1 MFTVLFEDTAAML
14 GLLVASAGIALSQF
28 LNMPN
33 LDGVASLI
41 IGLILA
47 GTATFLAWEC
57 QSLLTGEGVSPAV
70 QASIHAIAAAEP
82 SVLRTNEILTMHFGP
97 QDVLVA
103 LSLHFVDTD
112 TAAEVEKAV
121 TRIERLIKTAHPE
134 VTRVF
139 VEAQARDA
147 HRNSQEPLETLPDDE
162 TM

>member
-1 MFTVLFEDTAAML
+1 
-14 GLLVASAGIALSQF
+14 
-28 LNMPN
+28 MPN

-57 QSLLTGEGVSPAV
+57 QSLLTGEGVSPAL

-121 TRIERLIKTAHPE
+121 THIERLIKTAHPE

-139 VEAQARDA
+139 VEVQARDA